1 VSTADVTTAPL
12 VKPAAVIQGRRRFIE
27 LTVILAIT
35 QFKLRYYGNVLG
47 YFWTLAKPL
56 LLFGVLY
63 VAFTEIV
70 RFGGGIEN
78 YAAYLITAIVL
89 FNYFSEA
96 TRDCVTALVD
106 KEGLI
111 RKIPMP
117 LLAIP
122 LSISLDAAIT
132 LLLNLVPVLAY
143 VAISPV
149 DVTWRWLELPL
160 IVGVLI
166 LFSTATGALLA
177 NLYVFF
183 RDVKP
188 IWEVTSQ
195 LLFWASP
202 VIYTITTVQVRN
214 EDVAQLMM
222 LNPIAVLM
230 TEMRHSL
237 IDPSA
242 PTAADAAGG
251 AAWLLVPAA
260 IVLGVLVLSIVM
272 HKRTTPRIAEQV

>member
-1 VSTADVTTAPL
+1 MSSADATTAPL

-70 RFGGGIEN
+70 RFGGGIEH
-78 YAAYLITAIVL
+78 YAAYLIMAIVL

-96 TRDCVTALVD
+96 TGDCVTSLVE

-122 LSISLDAAIT
+122 LSISLDAALT
-132 LLLNLVPVLAY
+132 LLLNLIPVLAY
-143 VAISPV
+143 VGLSGVEI
-149 DVTWRWLELPL
+149 TWRWLELPL

-166 LFSTATGALLA
+166 LLSTAAGALLA

-188 IWEVTSQ
+188 IWEVFSQ
-195 LLFWASP
+195 LLFWATP
-202 VIYTITTVQVRN
+202 VIYTITTVQERN

-222 LNPIAVLM
+222 LNPLAVLM
-230 TEMRHSL
+230 TQMRHAL

-242 PTAADAAGG
+242 PSAASAAGG
-251 AAWLLVPAA
+251 YGWLLVPAA
-260 IVLGVLVLSIVM
+260 IVLGVLAVSIVM
-272 HKRTTPRIAEQV
+272 HRRVAPRIAEQV